1 MALTPPRPVL
11 AAGVVAFRPGKQVL
25 LVHRPRYDDWSFPK
39 GKLDAGELLPAC
51 AVREAWE
58 ETGLHVRL
66 GPALPAQDYPIAGR
80 RTKAVSYWTA
90 RVVGDDDVTAY
101 TPNTEVDEVRWV
113 DVNKAFSLLTYPHDR
128 ETLEQ
133 ARVVRR
139 SSRPIIVLRHGQA
152 RSRKGWKGDDRL
164 RPLLSTGY
172 LQSQR
177 LVPLLSAYAVQCVV
191 TSSSTRCVETVTPYA
206 DVTGWALSPTT
217 DLSEQDA
224 SPRRIARILQEARDA
239 AEEGRGT
246 VVCSHRPVL
255 PQVFEALGVEDPKLA
270 PGSMLVAHHRGGRIV
285 ATEVHDVPRGR

>member
-1 MALTPPRPVL
+1 MAPTPPRAVL

-66 GPALPAQDYPIAGR
+66 GPALPDQRYPIAGR

-90 RVVGDDDVTAY
+90 RVVGHDDVAAY
-101 TPNTEVDEVRWV
+101 TPNAEIDDVRWV
-113 DVNKAFSLLTYPHDR
+113 EVGKAFSLLTYPHDR
-128 ETLEQ
+128 ETLEL
-133 ARVVRR
+133 ARGLRR
-139 SSRPIIVLRHGQA
+139 STRPIIVLRHGQA
-152 RSRKGWKGDDRL
+152 RSRKNFKGDDRL

-177 LVPLLSAYAVQCVV
+177 LVPLLSAYAVQRVV

-206 DVTGWALSPTT
+206 DVTGWDLRATT

-224 SPRRIARILQEARDA
+224 TPHRIARILDEAREA
-239 AEEGRGT
+239 AQDGRGT

-270 PGSMLVAHHRGGRIV
+270 PGSMLVAHHRRGEIV
-285 ATEVHDVPRGR
+285 ATEVHEVPRGQ